1 MIRIL
6 ETIRQGSVGGGE
18 TYLFNLVTRLD
29 RNTFAPEVL
38 SFTDG
43 ELIADLQNAGI
54 PVHIIPTEKPFDIRM
69 YPKVMQLV
77 SRGKFD
83 LIHYHGTRA
92 ATNTLIPARLSG
104 KKTIYTV
111 HGWSF
116 HTGTSATVQR
126 ARQFAETLLVKFT
139 DRVICGSQG
148 DVSLGQR
155 ACGLKSYR
163 LIRNSIDS
171 NRFHPEMPVE
181 NLRPGFGLEPNAPV
195 ITFMARMTMQ
205 KDPLTFL
212 RAAAILKNR
221 FPQARFCLF
230 GDGDLNAD
238 VDQQI
243 KMLGL
248 SDSVLRSSFRRDV
261 AAVLKMTDIFVL
273 PSLWEVIPLGLLE
286 AMSMAVAC
294 IATDIPGTTE
304 ALINKENGRLF
315 PVGDESA
322 LAEAIT
328 LFIEDSALRQRLG
341 AAARETVKNRFSLD
355 RLVRENEAL
364 YEELFAR

>member
-29 RNTFAPEVL
+29 KNKFAPEVL

-43 ELIADLQNAGI
+43 ELITDLRNTGI
-54 PVHIIPTEKPFDIRM
+54 PVHIIPTEKPFDIRV
-69 YPKVMQLV
+69 YPKVMQLI

-92 ATNTLIPARLSG
+92 GTNTLIPARLLG

-116 HTGTSATVQR
+116 HTGTSQAVQR
-126 ARQFAETLLVKFT
+126 ARRIAESVLVKFT
-139 DRVICGSQG
+139 DRVICGSES
-148 DVSLGQR
+148 DILLGQR
-155 ACGLKSYR
+155 ACGLKSST
-163 LIRNSIDS
+163 LIRNSIDT
-171 NRFHPEMPVE
+171 NRFDPNLPFG
-181 NLRPGFGLEPNAPV
+181 NLRPAFALGPNVPV

-212 RAAAILKNR
+212 HAAAIVKDR
-221 FPQARFCLF
+221 FPDARFCLF
-230 GDGDLNAD
+230 GDGDLNDD
-238 VDQQI
+238 VDHHI
-243 KMLGL
+243 KALGL
-248 SDSVLRSSFRRDV
+248 SECMVRSTFRRDV
-261 AAVLKMTDIFVL
+261 PEVLKMSDIFVL

-294 IATDIPGTTE
+294 VATDIPGTTE
-304 ALINKENGRLF
+304 ALVNKENGLLF
-315 PVGDESA
+315 PVGNAAA
-322 LAEAIT
+322 LADALSLLIPDT
-328 LFIEDSALRQRLG
+328 ALRQRLG
-341 AAARETVKNRFSLD
+341 AAARETVKNQFSLD
-355 RLVRENEAL
+355 LIVPGNEAL
-364 YEELFAR
+364 YEELFAQ